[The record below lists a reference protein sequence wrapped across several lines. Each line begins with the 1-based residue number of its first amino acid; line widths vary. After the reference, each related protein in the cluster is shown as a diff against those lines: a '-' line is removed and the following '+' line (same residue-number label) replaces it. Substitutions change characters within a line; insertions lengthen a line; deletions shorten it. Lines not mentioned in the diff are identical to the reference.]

1 MWLKYPFW
9 PRAAK
14 LESVGTKI
22 FLLEVDLE
30 SCEWNDPLTCDLK
43 KGPNSAKSN
52 RIFPGKWRGYR
63 AMILTYLDSLMADI
77 FPLYCQ
83 YISITAIFRGK
94 RWTKAGSKV
103 QILCPSLFHKNSNPL
118 KNFQTMFL
126 FARVLPLVIVST
138 KLDHIWGSKGPKT
151 QHYFASSWECKPK
164 TSLNLKFSVLA

>member
-9 PRAAK
+9 ARPAK

-22 FLLEVDLE
+22 FLLEVDQE
-30 SCEWNDPLTCDLK
+30 SCEWNEPLTCGLK
-43 KGPNSAKSN
+43 KSPNSTKSN
-52 RIFPGKWRGYR
+52 RIFSGKWR

-103 QILCPSLFHKNSNPL
+103 KILCPSLFHKNSNPL

-126 FARVLPLVIVST
+126 FTRVLPLVIVST
-138 KLDHIWGSKGPKT
+138 KLDHIWGIKGPKT
-151 QHYFASSWECKPK
+151 QHYFASSWECTPK